1 MSMLGILALRRSSK
15 AASKRSPHNT
25 AMKSSP
31 VFPMLF
37 SPFWTAISAFYALY
51 LSLSSGGQAQ
61 KYFWRFLQLLFP
73 ISFPSFQ
80 KTLILRHFYL
90 SKILFLKQKL
100 PANKPL
106 PGSILLFPCQ
116 YEAFPQK
123 ALPEKL
129 RTSQAGLFAAILYF
143 YSSIQRSVL
152 HRAAGQRK

>member
-31 VFPMLF
+31 VFPMLLAR
-37 SPFWTAISAFYALY
+37 SELLY
-51 LSLSSGGQAQ
+51 LHSMLFIFLCPVVD
-61 KYFWRFLQLLFP
+61 KLKKIFWRFLQLLFP

-80 KTLILRHFYL
+80 KTHILRHFYL
-90 SKILFLKQKL
+90 SKMLFLKQKL

-106 PGSILLFPCQ
+106 LGSILLFPCQ

-129 RTSQAGLFAAILYF
+129 RTFQAGLLAAIIYF